1 MRDAANTL
9 ARFSLGKKPVER
21 NQLPMALGLW
31 AFEPVVG
38 SAGDGASPFDHGRR
52 DGEGLK
58 RAA

>member
-9 ARFSLGKKPVER
+9 ARASLGKKPVER

-31 AFEPVVG
+31 AFEPVFG
-38 SAGDGASPFDHGRR
+38 AAADGANPFDTGWD
-52 DGEGLK
+52 DGEGLE